1 LKFFRSIS
9 LLFLLLLAFGRP
21 LSYGRDG
28 VNALYFNF
36 YGDSIHVELSGWQ
49 TVDFKGTATDAS
61 VQAFYDEV
69 NSRNYAPAIKAL
81 LTYKEQY
88 KLNDWLYY
96 QLIRKTAQQF
106 SPKAEN
112 YQRYTLYKWFLLAK
126 SGYDARLAI
135 AKDELL
141 FYVRSD
147 ENVYDIPFYL
157 QDGKQYVCLNI
168 HDYAKTDLNKNNLT
182 AVNVKVP
189 EGEKAFSYKV
199 TQLPEFTADEY
210 QQKDIQFTYKNKPY
224 HFKVMLN
231 SEVQHIFTNYPVVDY
246 ESYFNIPLSHQTY
259 NSLIPELKEILK
271 DMKQKKGVDYL
282 MRFTRNAF
290 LYENDQDN
298 FGKEKRLSPEQTL
311 FTQYS
316 DCDDRAA
323 LFFYLV
329 KEVYNL
335 PMIVLLYPTH
345 VTIAVKFD
353 KPEGQSIVYK
363 DKQYSVCEPTPQAE
377 DLQIGQLAPK
387 LRDMPYEV
395 AYEYNP

>member
-1 LKFFRSIS
+1 MKNYRFISI
-9 LLFLLLLAFGRP
+9 LLLLLLALTRP
-21 LSYGRDG
+21 LSYARD
-28 VNALYFNF
+28 VVQTLDFNF
-36 YGDSIHVELSGWQ
+36 YGDSIHMELDGWQ
-49 TVDFKGTATDAS
+49 TIAFTAPASETS
-61 VQAFYDEV
+61 VQAFYDAL
-69 NSRNYAPAIKAL
+69 NNGNYVPVINAL
-81 LTYKEQY
+81 LAYKAQY

-96 QLIRKTAQQF
+96 QLIRKTVQQF
-106 SPKAEN
+106 SPKADN
-112 YQRYTLYKWFLLAK
+112 YERYTLYKWFLLAK
-126 SGYDARLAI
+126 SGYDARLAQ

-168 HDYAKTDLNKNNLT
+168 HDYAQTDLNKNNLR
-182 AVNVKVP
+182 AVHVTVP
-189 EGEKAFSYKV
+189 EGQKAFSYKV

-231 SEVQHIFTNYPVVDY
+231 SEVQRIFTNYPVVDY

-271 DMKQKKGVDYL
+271 EMKQKKGVDYL

-290 LYENDQDN
+290 LYESDQDN
-298 FGKEKRLSPEQTL
+298 YGKEKRLSPEQTL

-353 KPEGQSIVYK
+353 KPEGQSIMYK
-363 DKQYSVCEPTPQAE
+363 DKEYSVCEPTPQAE

-387 LRDMPYEV
+387 LRDLPYEV

>member
-1 LKFFRSIS
+1 MNRFPAIPLLIA
-9 LLFLLLLAFGRP
+9 LFLLPFTMRGREP
-21 LSYGRDG
+21 VSRME
-28 VNALYFNF
+28 FSF
-36 YGDSIHVELSGWQ
+36 YGDSIRLSAGAWQ
-49 TVDFKGTATDAS
+49 EVAFQAPATEAS
-61 VQAFYDEV
+61 VQAFYDAV
-69 NSRNYAPAIKAL
+69 NGGDYAPMVQSLLAYKA
-81 LTYKEQY
+81 QY

-96 QLIRKTAQQF
+96 QLIRKTVQQF

-112 YQRYTLYKWFLLAK
+112 YERYTLYKWFLLAK
-126 SGYDARLAI
+126 SGYDARLAL

-147 ENVYDIPFYL
+147 ENVYDIPYYL

-168 HDYAKTDLNKNNLT
+168 HDYAKTDLNKNNLRGVPVT
-182 AVNVKVP
+182 IP
-189 EGEKAFSYKV
+189 EGQQAFSYKV
-199 TQLPEFTADEY
+199 TQLPEFTAEEY

-224 HFKVMLN
+224 HFKVLLN
-231 SEVQHIFTNYPVVDY
+231 SEIQHIFTNYPVVDY

-271 DMKQKKGVDYL
+271 GMKQKKGVDYL

-290 LYENDQDN
+290 LYESDQDN

-311 FTQYS
+311 LTQYS

-329 KEVYNL
+329 KEIYNL

-353 KPEGQSIVYK
+353 KPEGKAIVYK

-377 DLQIGQLAPK
+377 DLQIGQLSSK
-387 LRDMPYEV
+387 LRDQPYEV
-395 AYEYNP
+395 AYEYNPE